1 LNPSRKQFWKAW
13 IPAIIWLTLIAIEST
28 NLMSASNTSRFL
40 YPIFH
45 FLTGV
50 DPLRFAVWNEYFRK
64 VGHFVGYFVLSW
76 LLFGAWRATLPQL
89 HTTHWSWHWARVAFF
104 MSALVATLDEWH
116 QTHLA
121 SRTGNLGDVLLDTSA
136 VLTAQIVIWGI
147 MRTRTPAE
155 QEVAV
160 SNVSS

>member
-1 LNPSRKQFWKAW
+1 MNPSQKQIWKAW
-13 IPAIIWLTLIAIEST
+13 IPALVWLTLIAIEST
-28 NLMSASNTSRFL
+28 NMLSASNTSRFL

-76 LLFGAWRATLPQL
+76 LLFGAWRVTLPQP

-116 QTHLA
+116 QTHLTT
-121 SRTGNLGDVLLDTSA
+121 RTGSLHDVLLDTSA
-136 VLTAQIVIWGI
+136 VLTAQIVIWGL
-147 MRTRTPAE
+147 MRARTPLR
-155 QEVAV
+155 QEVALP
-160 SNVSS
+160 NPRT